1 MKSLKE
7 SSTIKVFLVDDHEVV
22 RNGLRYCFMNE
33 DDITLVGEAANGME
47 ALGELESLSPDV
59 IITDIKMPEM
69 NGIEL
74 TRQVKQ
80 RHPSCNVLILTLY
93 DEYVMQATEA
103 GASGYFLKGCAWE
116 ELYKAV
122 HHVHEDFH

>member
-1 MKSLKE
+1 
-7 SSTIKVFLVDDHEVV
+7 
-22 RNGLRYCFMNE
+22 MNE

-47 ALGELESLSPDV
+47 ALDKLESLVPDV
-59 IITDIKMPEM
+59 VITDIKMPEID
-69 NGIEL
+69 GIEL

-80 RHPSCNVLILTLY
+80 RRPSCSVLILTLY
-93 DEYVMQATEA
+93 NEYVIPATEA

-122 HHVHEDFH
+122 HDVHEGFHSSSPSIMPR